1 MSFLLW
7 KNLKIGL
14 KYNIALLITI
24 LLVIAASAFVT
35 VSLYQIRNA
44 VNEVKATSSRAVALT
59 EMNALFKSKELII
72 LDYISLPRERL
83 VNEYRVLQDEFT
95 ALQEELK
102 LVMHS
107 DDKFNMFD
115 IIEKNNQ
122 KVDDTFN
129 NEIISKSKE
138 EAIMAIVKVSGL
150 RDPTS
155 LTFERLKDEV
165 DKEMDRVINST
176 RQDVQNAIFTLIISV
191 VSALVL
197 GSVIVFI
204 ISRSISRKLYRVVR
218 VLDQISDGNL
228 KVETIRFDGR
238 DEVAQLSGSIN
249 KTLLQLKGMISGIKD
264 ASEKVENE
272 STEMKRGA
280 VEGKT
285 GIEHITD
292 TMMQMSAGAEEQASS
307 ATDIAGSISNL
318 SELIQTANQNKDD
331 LRNSSEDILKVVGD
345 GTRQMENSVDTM
357 QQIHDIFRGTVQKV
371 RIFDERLDNVSALI
385 QMINNISK
393 QTNLLALNAAIEAA
407 RAGEAGR
414 GFAVVSDE
422 IRKLSEQV
430 AKSVR
435 EITEMVTGI
444 QGESK
449 IIANSLQNGYENVRD
464 GTANI
469 QVTRDIFNRIQ
480 SEMCSMV
487 EKVNHVSAGLE
498 NISGN
503 VQKVNMAGE
512 NIAAISEENS
522 AGIEETVVSISNQNT
537 LMNTIAEKANALAES
552 AEKLKQMTGQFQI

>member
-102 LVMHS
+102 LIMHS

-204 ISRSISRKLYRVVR
+204 ISRGISRKLYRVVR